1 MSTPRQEAAKEQLR
15 KALRKVLA
23 YKPPPRDPKTIA
35 ETKGKYRRSV
45 KERRS
50 ETSSVSRAS

>member
-1 MSTPRQEAAKEQLR
+1 MSTPRQEAAKEELR

-23 YKPPPRDPKTIA
+23 YKPFPKDPKPVA
-35 ETKGKYRRSV
+35 EAKGKYRRSV

-50 ETSSVSRAS
+50 EASSVSRAS